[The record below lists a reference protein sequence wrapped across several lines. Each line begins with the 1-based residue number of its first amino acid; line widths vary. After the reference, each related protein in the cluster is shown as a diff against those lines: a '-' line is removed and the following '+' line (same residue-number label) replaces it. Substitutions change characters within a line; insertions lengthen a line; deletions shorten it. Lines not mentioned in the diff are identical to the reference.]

1 MKKQTY
7 IQPVVEVVELEVS
20 SVLCGSIQESM
31 NEADSNA
38 ESDVEFRS
46 TGNRWGSMFAPSSE
60 E

>member
-7 IQPVVEVVELEVS
+7 IQPAVEVVELEVS

-31 NEADSNA
+31 TDIA
-38 ESDVEFRS
+38 EESGVECQS
-46 TGNRWGSMFAPSSE
+46 TGNRWGSMFDPTE